1 MYFERWNA
9 FCSDAI
15 RYGRLGWSA
24 SAMQR
29 VMILFLQGGKEER
42 LSHLKAQG
50 PIKSSETK
58 SQRGLRSSK
67 PRAARAIQMAARKTI
82 LGFVAAPCALPG
94 AKRSGRAAS
103 RLARAC
109 DQRLT
114 LCARRRPC
122 LCAYLLAATFGEVSE
137 LAKLNVVLKKT
148 SHHYHLA
155 ELLNNELNLVALTE
169 LEKAAAAADLRGQD
183 AAAWP
188 LARQHRGSAPAS
200 GDGAPGRADCMSGRD
215 RSQEPVWAA
224 VSYTHLTLPTILRV

>member
-1 MYFERWNA
+1 MY
-9 FCSDAI
+9 
-15 RYGRLGWSA
+15 G
-24 SAMQR
+24 
-29 VMILFLQGGKEER
+29 LFLQGGKEER
-42 LSHLKAQG
+42 LSHLKARS
-50 PIKSSETK
+50 PIKSSVVK
-58 SQRGLRSSK
+58 SQWGLRSSK

-122 LCAYLLAATFGEVSE
+122 LCACLLAATFGEVSE

-148 SHHYHLA
+148 SHHYHA
-155 ELLNNELNLVALTE
+155 ELLYSELNLVVLHIE
-169 LEKAAAAADLRGQD
+169 LEKAAATADLRGHG

-188 LARQHRGSAPAS
+188 LARQQRGSAPAS
-200 GDGAPGRADCMSGRD
+200 AEGAPTTGRAESMNGGHRCGLS
-215 RSQEPVWAA
+215 VA
-224 VSYTHLTLPTILRV
+224 VL